1 MRTKKFTKIICAAA
15 LTAALTLSG
24 CGDLTGMGGGSEE
37 NSPVE
42 ENKTAAVEKTVAAPT
57 TASVTEAAP
66 NKPESNAKISDAR
79 NTPAVRVARMVGPAV
94 VGITN
99 KAVAHDIFNRTFETE
114 GVGSGVIFRNDGY
127 IITNNHVIAGAKE
140 IIVSLSDGNTVN
152 GTLIGTDEMTDIA
165 VVKVDAKN
173 LPTAELGDSDE
184 VVVGEPAIAI
194 GNPMGL
200 EFQGSVTVGVI
211 SALNRTLDLND
222 RRVKLFQ
229 TDAAI
234 SPGNSGGALV
244 NADGEVIGINSAKL
258 ATNGVEG
265 MGFAIPINTVKT
277 IVNELMD
284 KGYVARP
291 YLGVTIFDK
300 PTAARYGYQLSIEK
314 GVYVFQVGL
323 DSPAGRA
330 GFQRGDII
338 LNIDGKEVNSVTD
351 VRNAVAAHKV
361 GDKVKVLCDR
371 DGREETV
378 EVTLEEMPQPSNQ

>member
-1 MRTKKFTKIICAAA
+1 MKSKSLAKIICAAA
-15 LTAALTLSG
+15 VTAALTLSG
-24 CGDLTGMGGGSEE
+24 CSVVGLNGDNAQDGDNKSATAATGE
-37 NSPVE
+37 
-42 ENKTAAVEKTVAAPT
+42 KTAAITQN
-57 TASVTEAAP
+57 VTEAAV

-79 NTPAVRVARMVGPAV
+79 NTPAVRVARTVGPAV

-99 KAVAHDIFNRTFETE
+99 KAVARDMFNRTFETE
-114 GVGSGVIFRNDGY
+114 GVGSGVIFQSDGY

-140 IIVSLSDGNTVN
+140 IIVSLSDGNTIT
-152 GTLIGTDEMTDIA
+152 GKLIGTDEMTDIA
-165 VVKVDAKN
+165 VVKVDAKD
-173 LPTAELGDSDE
+173 LPTATLGNSDE

-277 IVNELMD
+277 IVSELMD

-300 PTAARYGYQLSIEK
+300 PTAARYGYQLTLEK
-314 GVYVFQVGL
+314 GVFVFQVAL

-338 LNIDGKEVNSVTD
+338 LSIDGTEVNSVTD
-351 VRNAVAAHKV
+351 VRDAVASHKV
-361 GDKVKVLCDR
+361 GDKIKVLLDR
-371 DGREETV
+371 EGRQETV

>member
-1 MRTKKFTKIICAAA
+1 MKAKKITKIICAAA
-15 LTAALTLSG
+15 VVAALTLSG
-24 CGDLTGMGGGSEE
+24 CGDLTGLS
-37 NSPVE
+37 SSD
-42 ENKTAAVEKTVAAPT
+42 ENKSAGEKNTVTQTAN
-57 TASVTEAAP
+57 VTEAAP
-66 NKPESNAKISDAR
+66 NKPESNSKLSDAR
-79 NTPAVRVARMVGPAV
+79 NTPAVRVAKTVGPAV

-140 IIVSLSDGNTVN
+140 IIVSLSDGNSVN

-165 VVKVDAKN
+165 VVKVDVKD

-211 SALNRTLDLND
+211 SALNRTLELND
-222 RRVKLFQ
+222 RRVTLFQ

-258 ATNGVEG
+258 ATTGVEG
-265 MGFAIPINTVKT
+265 MGFAIPINTVKA

-284 KGYVARP
+284 KGYVSRP

-314 GVYVFQVGL
+314 GVYIFQVGL

-338 LNIDGKEVNSVTD
+338 LSIDGKEVNSVSD
-351 VRNAVAAHKV
+351 VRNAIAAHKI
-361 GDKVKVLCDR
+361 GDRIKVLIDR
-371 DGREETV
+371 EGRQETI
-378 EVTLEEMPQPSNQ
+378 EVTLEELPQMSNQ

>member
-1 MRTKKFTKIICAAA
+1 MKSKNLAKIICAAA
-15 LTAALTLSG
+15 VTAAVMFSG
-24 CGDLTGMGGGSEE
+24 CGGLGGLGGDDA
-37 NSPVE
+37 N
-42 ENKTAAVEKTVAAPT
+42 ENKSAEQPASATKTAQ
-57 TASVTEAAP
+57 VTEAAV
-66 NKPESNAKISDAR
+66 NKPESNTKISDAR
-79 NTPAVRVARMVGPAV
+79 NTPAVRVARTVGPAV

-99 KAVAHDIFNRTFETE
+99 KAVARDIFNRTFETE

-140 IIVSLSDGNTVN
+140 IIVSLSDGNTVT
-152 GTLIGTDEMTDIA
+152 GTLVGTDEMTDIA
-165 VVKVDAKN
+165 VVKVDMKD
-173 LPTAELGDSDE
+173 LPTAELGNSDE

-211 SALNRTLDLND
+211 SALNRTLELND

-265 MGFAIPINTVKT
+265 MAFAIPINTVKT

-314 GVYVFQVGL
+314 GVYVFQVAL

-338 LNIDGKEVNSVTD
+338 LSIDDKEVNSVAD

-361 GDKVKVLCDR
+361 GDKVKVLLDR
-371 DGREETV
+371 DGKQETLN
-378 EVTLEEMPQPSNQ
+378 VTLEEMPQPSNQ

>member
-1 MRTKKFTKIICAAA
+1 MSAKKFTKIICAAA
-15 LTAALTLSG
+15 IVAAMTFSG
-24 CGDLTGMGGGSEE
+24 CGGLADLTGGDGDKSAEQ
-37 NSPVE
+37 PTA
-42 ENKTAAVEKTVAAPT
+42 NKSVT
-57 TASVTEAAP
+57 VTEAAANTP
-66 NKPESNAKISDAR
+66 NQPESNSKLSDAR
-79 NTPAVRVARMVGPAV
+79 NTPAVRVARTVGPAV

-99 KAVAHDIFNRTFETE
+99 KAIARDFFDRTFETS
-114 GVGSGVIFRNDGY
+114 GVGSGVIFKSDGY

-165 VVKVDAKN
+165 VVKVDAKD
-173 LPTAELGDSDE
+173 LPVAELGDSDE

-222 RRVKLFQ
+222 KRVKLLQ

-258 ATNGVEG
+258 ATMGVEG
-265 MGFAIPINTVKT
+265 MAFAIPINTVKT
-277 IVNELMD
+277 VVAELMN

-300 PTAARYGYQLSIEK
+300 PTAARYGYQLSIDK
-314 GVYVFQVGL
+314 GVYVFQVAI

-338 LNIDGKEVNSVTD
+338 LSIDGKEVNSVAD
-351 VRNAVAAHKV
+351 VRNEVAAHKV
-361 GDKVKVLCDR
+361 GDKVKVTCDR
-371 DGREETV
+371 DGKQETI

>member
-1 MRTKKFTKIICAAA
+1 MALEVRGMKKKIIGA
-15 LTAALTLSG
+15 LVVSALL
-24 CGDLTGMGGGSEE
+24 MGGCTTEE
-37 NSPVE
+37 VE
-42 ENKTAAVEKTVAAPT
+42 TKTAVTQH
-57 TASVTEAAP
+57 TEAAP
-66 NKPESNAKISDAR
+66 AKPNQPESNVKISDAR
-79 NTPAVRVARMVGPAV
+79 NTPAVRVARTVGPAV

-99 KAVAHDIFNRTFETE
+99 KALARDFFDRTFETE
-114 GVGSGVIFRNDGY
+114 GVGSGVIFKSDGY

-140 IIVSLSDGNTVN
+140 IIVSLSDGNTIN

-165 VVKVDAKN
+165 VVKVEAKD
-173 LPTAELGDSDE
+173 LPTAPLGDSDE

-222 RRVKLFQ
+222 KRVKLLQ

-258 ATNGVEG
+258 ATTGVEG

-277 IVNELMD
+277 IVNELME

-314 GVYVFQVGL
+314 GVYVFQVAI

-330 GFQRGDII
+330 GFQRGDILLSI
-338 LNIDGKEVNSVTD
+338 EGKEVNSVTD
-351 VRNAVAAHKV
+351 VRNEVASHKV
-361 GDKVKVLCDR
+361 GDKVKVLYDR
-371 DGREETV
+371 EGRQETV
-378 EVTLEEMPQPSNQ
+378 EVILEEMPQANRQ